1 METFDENLFFRE
13 FSEFKISPRSL
24 VASSSPRRERLERLV
39 SLGSNTWDRKPATSM
54 ALFTRGLEVLAH
66 PKPPPLSNEST
77 WWLDQCRCCGTTPF
91 LINHSS
97 PFHPRY
103 PHQDPN
109 CIFNCCDFFFSSVID
124 RQKADKEDKESIYPL
139 RISILVSRS
148 FFLYIQ
154 FEWWSTVSYAN
165 SIVKNSTLCIRMF
178 SRHIFRRFFVNK

>member
-1 METFDENLFFRE
+1 MKIFSFADSRNLKFLHD
-13 FSEFKISPRSL
+13 P
-24 VASSSPRRERLERLV
+24 SSP
-39 SLGSNTWDRKPATSM
+39 
-54 ALFTRGLEVLAH
+54 
-66 PKPPPLSNEST
+66 PPPLAANGWNGWSASDRIPGIGSRPRRWRCSPAASRFSPIRNRLRCPTSPRDGST
-77 WWLDQCRCCGTTPF
+77 SADAAEQRHSWLIILRPF
-91 LINHSS
+91 IPDIPTKIQIAFS
-97 PFHPRY
+97 
-103 PHQDPN
+103 
-109 CIFNCCDFFFSSVID
+109 IVVIFFFSSVID